1 MAKFKF
7 ESVKFEQIMKD
18 YATIREVTIPD
29 AVLLNARLLCV
40 ELARRTQPFG
50 NDETAGKTRVK
61 NDIGKIIKPPVQLL
75 AMANKVENK
84 KIAQRLK
91 ALIMNQRYDIVETIF
106 RNLGFLNK
114 WTGLEFLDSK
124 SAIKTHHQDARVKPT
139 GRTKTRGS
147 KLFISSGSELNTYIT
162 EIQKRVGISKG
173 GWAECA
179 SQLKKVNKGGLL
191 TGFPSWVKKAVRSG
205 SGSVQDLTSN
215 IKSPKVTLT
224 NNVPWVSQILP
235 ASEQLNAL
243 SVVATKMRNQMNMIL
258 KKRQKT
264 LVET

>member
-7 ESVKFEQIMKD
+7 ENVKFEQIMKD

-29 AVLLNARLLCV
+29 AVMLNARLLCV

-50 NDETAGKTRVK
+50 NDDTSGKTRVK
-61 NDIGKIIKPPVQLL
+61 NDIGKIIKPPIQLL

-84 KIAQRLK
+84 KIGQRLK
-91 ALIMNQRYDIVETIF
+91 TLIMNQRYDVVETIF

-124 SAIKTHHQDARVKPT
+124 SGIKTHHQDARVKPT
-139 GRTKTRGS
+139 GRTKTKGS

-173 GWAECA
+173 GWADCA

-191 TGFPSWVKKAVRSG
+191 TGFPPWVKKATRSG
-205 SGSVQDLTSN
+205 SGNVYDLTGN
-215 IKSPKVTLT
+215 KKNPMVLIT

-235 ASEQLNAL
+235 VSEQLNAL
-243 SVVATKMRNQMNMIL
+243 SVVATKMRNQMNRIL

-264 LVET
+264 LTET

>member
-1 MAKFKF
+1 
-7 ESVKFEQIMKD
+7 MKD

-29 AVLLNARLLCV
+29 AVMLNARLLCV
-40 ELARRTQPFG
+40 ELGRRTQPFG
-50 NDETAGKTRVK
+50 NDDTSGKTRVK

-84 KIAQRLK
+84 KIGQRLK
-91 ALIMNQRYDIVETIF
+91 MLIMNQRYDVVETIF

-124 SAIKTHHQDARVKPT
+124 SGVKTHHQDARVKPT
-139 GRTKTRGS
+139 GRTKARGS
-147 KLFISSGSELNTYIT
+147 KLYISSANDLNTYIT

-173 GWAECA
+173 GWADCA

-191 TGFPSWVKKAVRSG
+191 TGFPSWVKKAAKGG

-215 IKSPKVTLT
+215 IKIPKVILT
-224 NNVPWVSQILP
+224 NNVPWVSHILP

-243 SVVATKMRNQMNMIL
+243 QLVATKMRNQMNMIL
-258 KKRQKT
+258 KKRQKG
-264 LVET
+264 LIET

>member
-18 YATIREVTIPD
+18 YAEIREVTIPD
-29 AVLLNARLLCV
+29 AVMLNARLLCV

-50 NDETAGKTRVK
+50 NDETAGTIRVK

-84 KIAQRLK
+84 KIGKRLK
-91 ALIMNQRYDIVETIF
+91 ALIMNQRYDVVETIF

-114 WTGLEFLDSK
+114 WTGIEFLDSK
-124 SAIKTHHQDARVKPT
+124 SGIKTHHQDARVKST

-173 GWAECA
+173 GWADCA

-191 TGFPSWVKKAVRSG
+191 TGFPSWVKKAVRNG
-205 SGSVQDLTSN
+205 SGSVQDSTSN

-224 NNVPWVSQILP
+224 NNAPWVSQILP

-243 SVVATKMRNQMNMIL
+243 SVVATKMRNQMNTIL

-264 LVET
+264 LTET

>member
-7 ESVKFEQIMKD
+7 ESVKFEQIMAD

-29 AVLLNARLLCV
+29 AVSLNARLLCV

-50 NDETAGKTRVK
+50 DKQEAGTIRVK
-61 NDIGKIIKPPVQLL
+61 NDIGKIIKQPVQLL

-84 KIAQRLK
+84 KIGKRLK
-91 ALIMNQRYDIVETIF
+91 SLIMNQRYDVVETIF

-173 GWAECA
+173 GWADCA

-191 TGFPSWVKKAVRSG
+191 TGFPTWVKKAMKSG
-205 SGSVQDLTSN
+205 SGKVQDMTSD
-215 IKSPKVTLT
+215 IKNPRVYLT
-224 NNVPWVSQILP
+224 NNVPWASNVIP
-235 ASEQLNAL
+235 ESEQAGAIA
-243 SVVATKMRNQMNMIL
+243 VVVVKMRNQMNMIL

>member
-1 MAKFKF
+1 
-7 ESVKFEQIMKD
+7 MKD

-29 AVLLNARLLCV
+29 AVMLNARLLCV
-40 ELARRTQPFG
+40 ELGRRTQPFG
-50 NDETAGKTRVK
+50 NDDTSGKTRVK
-61 NDIGKIIKPPVQLL
+61 NDIGKIIKSPVQLL

-84 KIAQRLK
+84 KIGQRLK
-91 ALIMNQRYDIVETIF
+91 MLIMNQRYDVVETIF

-124 SAIKTHHQDARVKPT
+124 SGVKTHHQDARVKPT
-139 GRTKTRGS
+139 GRTKARGS
-147 KLFISSGSELNTYIT
+147 KLYISSANDLNTYIT

-173 GWAECA
+173 GWADCA

-191 TGFPSWVKKAVRSG
+191 TGFPSWVKKAAKGG

-215 IKSPKVTLT
+215 IKIPKVILT

-243 SVVATKMRNQMNMIL
+243 QLVATKMRNQMNMIL
-258 KKRQKT
+258 KKRQKG
-264 LVET
+264 LIET

>member
-7 ESVKFEQIMKD
+7 ESVKFEHIMAD
-18 YATIREVTIPD
+18 YAEIREVTIPD
-29 AVLLNARLLCV
+29 AVSLNARLLCV

-50 NDETAGKTRVK
+50 EEQTSGTIRVK
-61 NDIGKIIKPPVQLL
+61 NDIGKIIKTTEQLDEY
-75 AMANKVENK
+75 ADRVGSQRIKA
-84 KIAQRLK
+84 RLK
-91 ALIMNQRYDIVETIF
+91 ALIKSGRFDIVETIL
-106 RNLGFLNK
+106 RNIGFLNK

-191 TGFPSWVKKAVRSG
+191 TGFPSWVKKAIRSG

-243 SVVATKMRNQMNMIL
+243 SVVATKMRSQMNRIL
-258 KKRQKT
+258 K
-264 LVET
+264 